1 MNFKPLSNYVLVK
14 PVVVQEA
21 TTPSGIVLPES
32 AVEKPNMG
40 TIIAIGD
47 GILNEVGDRLPM
59 SVQVNDTILYPKF
72 AGTEIKLNGERYLI
86 MRDSDLFGI
95 VSR

>member
-14 PVVVQEA
+14 PVVVQETA
-21 TTPSGIVLPES
+21 TPSGIILPES

-95 VSR
+95 VSK